1 MVSAEDELVFTVPSE
16 AMVSDHDNEWL
27 HLCTH
32 HMGHHL
38 PCNYRTESGPS
49 HSKSQPAPWGWGR
62 GLVFENRTHRL
73 KLSLFSRKGGPHQ

>member
-1 MVSAEDELVFTVPSE
+1 MVSAEDESVLTVPSE

-32 HMGHHL
+32 HMDHHL

-49 HSKSQPAPWGWGR
+49 HSKS
-62 GLVFENRTHRL
+62 
-73 KLSLFSRKGGPHQ
+73 